1 MLLHLAIHNVLHDQN
16 GKSLNIQR
24 RETKIKLIKYTN
36 LFGLR
41 LLFDDLFLWKKK
53 LIISDEYIPVLHIM
67 EM

>member
-24 RETKIKLIKYTN
+24 TETKIKFIKYTN

-53 LIISDEYIPVLHIM
+53 SIISDKYIPVLHIM